1 MWKYNLEKIKIITY
15 INSIT
20 NKSSEKNIKEDN
32 K

>member
-20 NKSSEKNIKEDN
+20 NKSSEKKY
-32 K
+32 KRGQ